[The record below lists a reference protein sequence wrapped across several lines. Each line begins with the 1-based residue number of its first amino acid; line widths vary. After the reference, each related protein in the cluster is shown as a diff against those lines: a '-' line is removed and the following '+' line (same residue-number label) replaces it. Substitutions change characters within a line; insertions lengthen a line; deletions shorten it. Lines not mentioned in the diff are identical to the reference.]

1 MNTQK
6 LPSRPGPTTV
16 CTQLGN
22 AARVMPPFLR
32 FETEPKQYRGRVA
45 TLSVFGGTE
54 VLDEALR
61 NGCQDRVV
69 MIDAQSQTLTSFF
82 GQAQLAHALAG
93 KVRAIVVFGA
103 ICGVSKLKEA
113 SIPIIAM
120 GVTPRMAPSDRG
132 TLIRHH
138 FMTEIGPI
146 QDEGPGN
153 GQPGDYIVGSENGH
167 VICKTTDY
175 ARVFGENAL

>member
-16 CTQLGN
+16 CTQLGY
-22 AARVMPPFLR
+22 AARVMPPYLQFQ
-32 FETEPKQYRGRVA
+32 TEPKRYGGRVA
-45 TLSVFGGTE
+45 TLSVFGGSRA
-54 VLDEALR
+54 LDEALR
-61 NGCQDRVV
+61 NGCQDRIVV
-69 MIDAQSQTLTSFF
+69 IDAQCQTLTSFF
-82 GQAQLAHALAG
+82 GKAQLVHALAG
-93 KVRAIVVFGA
+93 KVRAIVLFGA
-103 ICGVSKLKEA
+103 ICGPSQLKEA
-113 SIPIIAM
+113 PIPIISM
-120 GVTPRMAPSDRG
+120 GITPRMAPSDRG

-167 VICKTTDY
+167 VICKITDY

>member
-1 MNTQK
+1 
-6 LPSRPGPTTV
+6 
-16 CTQLGN
+16 
-22 AARVMPPFLR
+22 MPPFLR